1 MSELCERSK
10 SLVSLG
16 AAIASNCIP
25 CIEYHI
31 PGARQA
37 GLTDAQI
44 REAVRIADKVRR
56 IPANT
61 VLKSALAKIET
72 APEESAEASGSS
84 CECSGNDGDDES
96 CE

>member
-44 REAVRIADKVRR
+44 REAVRIADKIRR
-56 IPANT
+56 VPANA
-61 VLKSALAKIET
+61 VLQSALAKIE
-72 APEESAEASGSS
+72 AIPDESSETGGSD
-84 CECSGNDGDDES
+84 CECSGNDADDKS
-96 CE
+96 CG

>member
-1 MSELCERSK
+1 MSELCEKSQ

-31 PGARQA
+31 PGARRA

-44 REAVRIADKVRR
+44 GEAIRIADKVRR
-56 IPANT
+56 VPANA
-61 VLKSALAKIET
+61 VLQSALAKIRTVPAEP
-72 APEESAEASGSS
+72 ADEDGPGCGCSGSNEES
-84 CECSGNDGDDES
+84 ES